1 MRVCLIGI
9 IRFFWPKKT
18 KHPKWSAQKISEP
31 ILRLNIKSSLL
42 GKPFFMLIICVL
54 GQTHAYGR
62 N

>member
-31 ILRLNIKSSLL
+31 ILRLILNHHCWV
-42 GKPFFMLIICVL
+42 PFFMLIICVL